1 MDKTQYETIKP
12 FRDLMK
18 KIIVNS
24 AASNLPIEYRTTLE
38 AVGKELGYKLSCTCS
53 SGWFTLTSRV
63 YNEMLTY
70 EETNKKKNGK
80 KIGTK

>member
-1 MDKTQYETIKP
+1 MDKTQYEKIKP

-38 AVGKELGYKLSCTCS
+38 AVGNELGYKLSCSCS

-80 KIGTK
+80 KTDIK